1 MPVDANRDGSCD
13 QDLAISLSYNV
24 GDGWFGVGEE
34 VNLTP
39 DLGGFEADLWAIQPA
54 LPEGLTF
61 GSMARTSSGAITGV
75 PLAASDETTY
85 TVWANNSVD
94 NTSINTSFVLGVFA
108 DHDQDGQPDE
118 DILTEVGPIQA
129 DLDDDD
135 ELTVERTTSERGSC
149 MRDALEER
157 TE

>member
-1 MPVDANRDGSCD
+1 M
-13 QDLAISLSYNV
+13 

-39 DLGGFEADLWAIQPA
+39 DIGGFEADLWAIEPA

-75 PLAASDETTY
+75 PLAASDATTY
-85 TVWANNSVD
+85 TVWANSSVD

-108 DHDQDGQPDE
+108 DHDEDGQPDVTSSPR
-118 DILTEVGPIQA
+118 LARFRPTSTTTTTAMRTPWRPRA
-129 DLDDDD
+129 AA
-135 ELTVERTTSERGSC
+135 TRTTGPLCLKTASSST
-149 MRDALEER
+149 A
-157 TE
+157 